1 MFIFDILIFI
11 IVLSIVVFVHEFGHF
26 LAARIAGV
34 KVEEFGIGFPPKIW
48 KKKIKETEYFIGALP
63 FGGYTKI
70 FGMDEN
76 DPDKDKDPQAYEN
89 KGRWAKALICLG
101 GVIMNLLFAVV
112 LFYFLVIGSG
122 FKMSQTLILDN
133 YKFPF
138 GTQTTHPVIVEVLN
152 NTAAQAA
159 GLKNRDVI
167 LAIDGKN
174 ISTPE
179 DLTAAISNKAN
190 QTASFE
196 IKENI
201 NGPVKNVNI
210 VLGSLANDSSK
221 ASLGV
226 AMSTM
231 SYLEYNSVADRIFC
245 GFEHT
250 YNFTDYSVTAL
261 VSLFG
266 SAITEKSVEPLATS
280 LSGPVG
286 IYAVT
291 KVVSQEGLIPLI
303 NLVALL
309 SIALGV
315 SNLIPIPAMDGAKT
329 LFLGLEA
336 INAKIFTKERLMKV
350 EQGGMIFLI
359 ILALVIVFKD
369 FFQFKD
375 IIFK

>member
-1 MFIFDILIFI
+1 
-11 IVLSIVVFVHEFGHF
+11 
-26 LAARIAGV
+26 
-34 KVEEFGIGFPPKIW
+34 
-48 KKKIKETEYFIGALP
+48 
-63 FGGYTKI
+63 
-70 FGMDEN
+70 
-76 DPDKDKDPQAYEN
+76 
-89 KGRWAKALICLG
+89 
-101 GVIMNLLFAVV
+101 
-112 LFYFLVIGSG
+112 
-122 FKMSQTLILDN
+122 
-133 YKFPF
+133 
-138 GTQTTHPVIVEVLN
+138 
-152 NTAAQAA
+152 
-159 GLKNRDVI
+159 
-167 LAIDGKN
+167 
-174 ISTPE
+174 
-179 DLTAAISNKAN
+179 
-190 QTASFE
+190 
-196 IKENI
+196 
-201 NGPVKNVNI
+201 VNI